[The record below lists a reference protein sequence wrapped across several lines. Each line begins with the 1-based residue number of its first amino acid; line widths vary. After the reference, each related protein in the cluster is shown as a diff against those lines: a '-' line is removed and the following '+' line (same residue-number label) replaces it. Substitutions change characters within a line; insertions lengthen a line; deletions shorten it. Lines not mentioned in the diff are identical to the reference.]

1 MLSLAD
7 VLVKTGA
14 PEGMHHAR
22 AWAQKSLDV
31 AAKARGA
38 GADQPPRD
46 TPALDADGAPHLCE
60 TTLVAALFSLG
71 SLAEVR
77 ARTCAAGRAC

>member
-31 AAKARGA
+31 TTKARGA
-38 GADQPPRD
+38 GADEPPRA
-46 TPALDADGAPHLCE
+46 TPALGADGAPHLCE
-60 TTLVAALFSLG
+60 AALVAALFSLG

-77 ARTCAAGRAC
+77 VRV